1 MLPDPDEP
9 LTIPRKES
17 ARLIGVSLATIDYMI
32 NDGRLKAIRVKGR
45 KGSRGRVLVI
55 RSSLDTAP
63 DGINHSPTV
72 LT

>member
-32 NDGRLKAIRVKGR
+32 GDGRLKAIRVKGR

-55 RSSLDTAP
+55 RSSLDTA
-63 DGINHSPTV
+63 
-72 LT
+72 LTELTIAPRS